1 MLISLYAYYIQKVYC
16 AMSLSPAK
24 NEILAAMLLLD
35 KPERATQIAK
45 EVEKEFPSVM
55 MHIIGLSRM
64 GYVTSPEKGL
74 YILTEKGRHALGI
87 NEITSENA
95 KTLLADMPQDRAF
108 NFYAG
113 LGKPLNLQAYSL
125 KDFCDKLP
133 KVNAES
139 VTFHV
144 SRGDFSSWFAVI
156 GDVELAK
163 KTALLKE
170 KKIDGE
176 ELRSRLLKIVR
187 NRCMKL
193 ANVAG
198 HAVSPE

>member
-1 MLISLYAYYIQKVYC
+1 
-16 AMSLSPAK
+16 MSLSPAK

-45 EVEKEFPSVM
+45 EAGKEFPSVM
-55 MHIIGLSRM
+55 MHVIGLARM

-74 YILTEKGRHALGI
+74 YTLTEKGRKALGI
-87 NEITSENA
+87 PEVTSENA
-95 KTLLADMPQDRAF
+95 KTILADMPQDKAF

-113 LGKPLNLQAYSL
+113 LGKPLNLQACGL
-125 KDFCDKLP
+125 QDFCDKIP

-139 VTFHV
+139 IAFHV
-144 SRGDFSSWFAVI
+144 SRGDFASWFAGL

-170 KKIDGE
+170 KKMGGE
-176 ELRSRLLKIVR
+176 ELRSKLTAIVR
-187 NRCMKL
+187 NRCMTL
-193 ANVAG
+193 SNVAG